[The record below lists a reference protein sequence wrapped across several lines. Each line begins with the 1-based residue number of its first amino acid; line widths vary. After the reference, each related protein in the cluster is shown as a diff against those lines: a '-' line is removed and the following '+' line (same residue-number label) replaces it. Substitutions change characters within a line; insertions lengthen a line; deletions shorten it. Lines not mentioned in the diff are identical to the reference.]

1 MAGQGSKIVR
11 LTRMGLVCVLCF
23 ESFACGARPGRDLSM
38 QGAFGKFDERR
49 AATRAKQAEMSLGS
63 DAIDLKPLP
72 QRRELLQVRV
82 PSGMVL
88 DDIVDGVVAAS
99 ISGMVTETPV
109 VEPVAANPS
118 APKAPANAAD
128 VKRIDS
134 QLQGLQARIASRQ
147 RDLRAK
153 QADYD
158 VEKLALDQMDMRH
171 AKARRLLL
179 QSFKIAN
186 EKLLQTNLAQLAQQ
200 YDETQPQTVL
210 GLTEGQSMGALALFG
225 RNELA
230 RADEFVDLR
239 KSFLFVGADIGTGIS
254 LGRMDDLA
262 KEVGSRD
269 LSVNL
274 AGLRLATAL
283 KSLARSIDMPVYL
296 SPGVEAAPQKV
307 RLEISKAD
315 ALDIFDIL
323 IDNYG
328 LAMAYDRKMGIARF
342 YTREEFNI
350 RVDSALQLAEAHN
363 KRAANY
369 RTISSLENDEAA
381 IRQIYRAYFQNPDD
395 EGRALSLTN
404 DALIEEDYSPLVSA
418 AIIALK
424 EAALANERE
433 LDKLDAENGA
443 ERQQQALKT
452 QAAKFLLDDTV
463 HALAD
468 LINEKSEKQAARA
481 EAQREVELTALAPQP
496 VDATG
501 APAPMAATAP
511 SPAPMQRFLAGPDVD
526 ILRGRVIQDANLKT
540 TEPIYTEKF
549 TVYNSEGANTCGG
562 EGGDRTS
569 AIKEELENY
578 FTQLYPDELLKAE
591 SDAESAEEQRK
602 ATRRQRQL
610 ASAEGLTGIADDA
623 GDPLLAGNGADAE
636 NANEPEAVEQQPAET
651 QAQPDSANSGN
662 SGDSTASAASAAS
675 QSDNAFR
682 NSNFRRP
689 KITSVA
695 DTVIVTGF
703 RHDVE
708 LANSLIENL
717 DQPDKQVLV
726 EVFMVNVVKNW
737 QRQLQGRLQ
746 NALRIAS
753 KTDADVAA
761 LPGAITSAYPDIV
774 EVRNQGLIGVR
785 GAMNFANRAA
795 STNNFTLNNFR
806 LGLAWTIDFMEQNS
820 LGRKVSSPTILALDG
835 CAAEIVKSETRYLP
849 VTTTSA
855 PVVTPGG
862 QTIPGEVTVNY
873 EPRIAELKLQVTP
886 TINPLNDH
894 VRLKVLFNDD
904 FFVSADANSDKIQST
919 INTEFIS
926 APGDVI
932 VLAGLYTED
941 NSKSRNSLPGMTEVP
956 LLSTLLGTSS
966 DQLNTQEM
974 VIFLAPEVITPE
986 TGKRPVNSA
995 QYYGATTGRN

>member
-1 MAGQGSKIVR
+1 MAGQGSKIAR

-404 DALIEEDYSPLVSA
+404 DALVEEDYSPLVSA

-433 LDKLDAENGA
+433 LDKLDAENGT

-610 ASAEGLTGIADDA
+610 ASAEGLTDIADDA

-636 NANEPEAVEQQPAET
+636 NANEPEAADQQPAET
-651 QAQPDSANSGN
+651 QAQPDSGNSGNSRN
-662 SGDSTASAASAAS
+662 SGDSTASAAS
-675 QSDNAFR
+675 QGDNAFR

-774 EVRNQGLIGVR
+774 EVRNKGLIGVR

-873 EPRIAELKLQVTP
+873 EPRSAELKLQVTP

>member
-1 MAGQGSKIVR
+1 VAGQGSKIAR

-404 DALIEEDYSPLVSA
+404 DALVEEDYSPLVSA

-433 LDKLDAENGA
+433 LDKLDAENGT

-610 ASAEGLTGIADDA
+610 ASAEGLTDIADDA

-636 NANEPEAVEQQPAET
+636 NANEPEAADQQPAET
-651 QAQPDSANSGN
+651 QAQPDSGNSGN
-662 SGDSTASAASAAS
+662 SGDSTASAAS
-675 QSDNAFR
+675 QGDNAFR

-774 EVRNQGLIGVR
+774 EVRNKGLIGVR

-873 EPRIAELKLQVTP
+873 EPRSAELKLQVTP

>member
-1 MAGQGSKIVR
+1 MAGQGSKIAR

-404 DALIEEDYSPLVSA
+404 DALVEEDYSPLVSA

-433 LDKLDAENGA
+433 LDKLDAENGT

-610 ASAEGLTGIADDA
+610 ASAEGLTDIADDA

-636 NANEPEAVEQQPAET
+636 NANEPEAADQQPAET
-651 QAQPDSANSGN
+651 QAQPDSGNSGNSRN
-662 SGDSTASAASAAS
+662 SGDSTASAAS
-675 QSDNAFR
+675 QGDNAFR

-873 EPRIAELKLQVTP
+873 EPRSAELKLQVTP

>member
-1 MAGQGSKIVR
+1 MAGQGSKIAR

-404 DALIEEDYSPLVSA
+404 DALVEEDYSPLVSA

-433 LDKLDAENGA
+433 LDKLDAENGT

-610 ASAEGLTGIADDA
+610 ASAEGLTDIADDA

-636 NANEPEAVEQQPAET
+636 NANEPEAADQQPAET
-651 QAQPDSANSGN
+651 QAQPDSGNSGN
-662 SGDSTASAASAAS
+662 SGDSTASAAS
-675 QSDNAFR
+675 QGDNAFR

-774 EVRNQGLIGVR
+774 EVRNKGLIGVR

-873 EPRIAELKLQVTP
+873 EPRSAELKLQVTP

>member
-1 MAGQGSKIVR
+1 MAGQGSKIAR

-404 DALIEEDYSPLVSA
+404 DALVEEDYSPLVSA

-433 LDKLDAENGA
+433 LDKLDAENGT

-610 ASAEGLTGIADDA
+610 ASAEGLTDIADDA

-636 NANEPEAVEQQPAET
+636 NANEPEAAEQQPAET
-651 QAQPDSANSGN
+651 QAQPDSGNSGN
-662 SGDSTASAASAAS
+662 SGDSTASAAS

-873 EPRIAELKLQVTP
+873 EPRSAELKLQVTP